1 MNQVDLHKMIEDAK
15 RQAEEVGLPKLK
27 PGQASPGEEG
37 KTSEAEELA
46 SLIDEAAQD
55 AEMSDE
61 LKKQAQ
67 EDRARNL
74 CVAKLLTAFDV
85 LSEVGR

>member
-1 MNQVDLHKMIEDAK
+1 MDQVELHKMIEDAK
-15 RQAEEVGLPKLK
+15 KQAEEVGLPK
-27 PGQASPGEEG
+27 PRQDQAPEEEI
-37 KTSEAEELA
+37 TSEASALA
-46 SLIDEAAQD
+46 DLIDQTAQD
-55 AEMSDE
+55 AEMADE